1 MIDKEYFIA
10 TMGFLIDTLGDTIE
24 NESVLGLCG
33 SLILMFSWIFRA
45 PESLF
50 YGYMAFISNGDYTN
64 YYEYLLA
71 EAMLGDTEI
80 YEIISYLKNP
90 EDVKRLK
97 TLEDLYDYL
106 VGETKKIKLN

>member
-1 MIDKEYFIA
+1 MIDKEYFMA
-10 TMGFLIDTLGDTIE
+10 TMGFLIDTLGDTIA

-80 YEIISYLKNP
+80 YEIISYLKT
-90 EDVKRLK
+90 EDVKKLK

-106 VGETKKIKLN
+106 VGETKKAKLN